1 MSTGN
6 VISLL
11 LIGLMAGY
19 LSGLLGIGGGV
30 VIVPALVYFLG
41 FSQPVAQGT
50 SLALFT
56 LPVGLIAAS
65 RYYKK
70 RFVDLKAAGIMLI
83 LFLAGSYLGSL
94 TATRISE
101 TWLKR
106 IFAVLLIGIA
116 FKMIYDTRK

>member
-6 VISLL
+6 IISLL

-65 RYYKK
+65 RYYKNG
-70 RFVDLKAAGIMLI
+70 FVDLKAGRHYAHPVPRRQLPGQPYCNKDQRN
-83 LFLAGSYLGSL
+83 LAEENFCR
-94 TATRISE
+94 TAHRHRIQND
-101 TWLKR
+101 
-106 IFAVLLIGIA
+106 I
-116 FKMIYDTRK
+116 